1 MLTPKKFDNKWSR
14 CYNTCMMKIQRKRR
28 VDRSQLIYVITN
40 MVTGDQYIGLTAL
53 NRSGSV
59 VKTLKRR
66 MQKHMQRALTE
77 NKSWGLCEDLRSF
90 GSSAFTYG
98 LVEKVRGKAQAH
110 VRELD
115 LIREFNPVLNTF
127 R

>member
-1 MLTPKKFDNKWSR
+1 
-14 CYNTCMMKIQRKRR
+14 MMKIQRKRR
-28 VDRSQLIYVITN
+28 VDCSQLIYVITN